1 MNLPAAEQRGIN
13 FSVIPDSKSS
23 LRSAYLIGNPVYCS
37 ELSDYENFW
46 IPAFAGMTAQ
56 QISEFTRLRTAWY
69 LP

>member
-13 FSVIPDSKSS
+13 FSVIPD
-23 LRSAYLIGNPVYCS
+23 LIGNPVYCS
-37 ELSDYENFW
+37 ELSNYENFW

-56 QISEFTRLRTAWY
+56 QAAGY